1 MERQEKQRQYE
12 DYIADPSP
20 MAAAIGR
27 RVPYHLEYLRRYR
40 DVLPVPE
47 GGRDGDGAAER
58 KEGSMG
64 T

>member
-1 MERQEKQRQYE
+1 MGNQEKQRQYE

-27 RVPYHLEYLRRYR
+27 RVRYHLEYLRRYR
-40 DVLPVPE
+40 DVLPVPVE
-47 GGRDGDGAAER
+47 YRDGAAER